1 MGGEVAIKAAVCRE
15 FGKPLT
21 IETLTLSPPPPRHV
35 RVNLSTCAICHSD
48 IIYMDGGWGGT
59 PPIVFGHEGAG
70 VVEAVGE
77 GANFSVG
84 ARVIV
89 TLLRSCG
96 DCPACA
102 RGVPSQCEGVF
113 DSSPRLHDADGKPV
127 GIGLK
132 TAAFAEQAVVH
143 DSQIAVIPDDMPYE
157 QACLLSCGV
166 ITGWGAV
173 VNTACPSPGDSVAV
187 VGCGG
192 VGLNCLQAAAAAG
205 ASPIAAIDIAES
217 KLAIA
222 KDFGATHAILA
233 NDSLPQRMNEIT
245 DGRGFDYVLMAA
257 GNARAVEQSA
267 PLLARTG
274 ALILVGMAPNGD
286 LAKLDTTT
294 IANNHQR
301 ILGSK
306 MGGARLRTDIPKLT
320 AFYQNGRLKLAEL
333 IGNRYPLNEIND
345 AVAEARH
352 GGALRNVIVF

>member
-1 MGGEVAIKAAVCRE
+1 MSGEVAIKAAVCRE
-15 FGKPLT
+15 FGAPLT
-21 IETLTLSPPPPRHV
+21 VETLSLSPPSPRHV
-35 RVNLSTCAICHSD
+35 RVKLTACAICHSD

-70 VVEAVGE
+70 TVEAIGE
-77 GANFSVG
+77 GANIAVG
-84 ARVIV
+84 SRVIV

-96 DCPACA
+96 DCTACA

-113 DSSPRLHDADGKPV
+113 DDTPRLHDADGKPV
-127 GIGLK
+127 AIGLK
-132 TAAFAEQAVVH
+132 TAAFAEQVVVH
-143 DSQIAVIPDDMPYE
+143 DSQIAVIPDDLPFE

-192 VGLNCLQAAAAAG
+192 VGLNCLQAAASSG
-205 ASPIAAIDIAES
+205 ASPVAAIDIAES

-222 KDFGATHAILA
+222 KNFGATHGILA
-233 NDSLPQRMNEIT
+233 DDDLPRRISEIT

-257 GNARAVEQSA
+257 GSARAVEQSA
-267 PLLARTG
+267 PLLAKTG

-286 LAKLDTTT
+286 LAKLNTTT

-306 MGGARLRTDIPKLT
+306 MGGARLRADIPKLT
-320 AFYQNGRLKLAEL
+320 ALYQNGRLKLAEL
-333 IGNRYPLNEIND
+333 IGNCYSLQEIND
-345 AVAEARH
+345 AVTESRQ
-352 GGALRNVIVF
+352 GGALRNIIMF